1 MPFRIPRGYEVNRP
15 QYQELSEGIRPQA
28 SMVPMEAWT
37 GLPPVRVDDVHD
49 DPIVIDPGTIVGI
62 ASGGLASGKI
72 FPAHQVSGASG
83 IALYSDSTDATK
95 WGLFGGNVTITSTTL
110 TNGGVKPLGVV
121 YQPIYSFYL
130 QQLYTNYKRNENMGF
145 VTQYMI
151 QIPAITT
158 QERALNP
165 GDIVMVTK
173 QPPLGT
179 AGIFE
184 YANEYGR
191 TASLSSPDKLIG
203 RYQRWDQTA
212 DSQPYIVGR
221 VLQKI
226 RFAQGTANTLFTSDT
241 ASTLA
246 LTTAGQAEFKGLD
259 KVQTVPGLGL
269 AGSGTKGVPSWLTKA
284 RSDGSGFYYA
294 LTILLRL

>member
-1 MPFRIPRGYEVNRP
+1 MAFRIPRGYEVNRP

-37 GLPPVRVDDVHD
+37 GLPAVRVDDVHD
-49 DPIVIDPGTIVGI
+49 DPIVLDPGTIVGI
-62 ASGGLASGKI
+62 ASGGTASGKI

-83 IALYSDSTDATK
+83 ITLYSDSTDATK
-95 WGLFGGNVTITSTTL
+95 WGLYGGNVTITSTTL
-110 TNGGVKPLGVV
+110 TNGGVKPLGVI

-130 QQLYTNYKRNENMGF
+130 QTLYSNYKRNENLGF

-151 QIPAITT
+151 QVPAITT
-158 QERALNP
+158 QERLLNV
-165 GDIVMVTK
+165 GDLVMVCKTI
-173 QPPLGT
+173 PN
-179 AGIFE
+179 AGISE
-184 YANEYGR
+184 NANEYGR
-191 TASLSSPDKLIG
+191 VTSLSSVDRLMG
-203 RYQRWDQTA
+203 RYQRWDNTVE
-212 DSQPYIVGR
+212 SQPYIVGR
-221 VLQKI
+221 VLQKL
-226 RFAQGTANTLFTSDT
+226 RFALGTASTVFSSDT

-269 AGSGTKGVPSWLTKA
+269 AGSGTKGVPAWLTKA
-284 RSDGSGFYYA
+284 RSDGSGYYYA